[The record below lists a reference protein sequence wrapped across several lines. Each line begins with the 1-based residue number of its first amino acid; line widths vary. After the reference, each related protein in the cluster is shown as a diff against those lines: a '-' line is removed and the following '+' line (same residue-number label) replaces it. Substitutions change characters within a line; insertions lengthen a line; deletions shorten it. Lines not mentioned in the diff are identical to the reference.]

1 MKRPGRVIAALA
13 AALPVV
19 AVAGWVSMARADE
32 AATRILK
39 SMSDYVAAQKSI
51 SAGFDS
57 DIEVVTPEM
66 QKIQFTSSG
75 QLQLKRPD
83 KLRITRT
90 GGYTDVEMIFDGKEL
105 ALAGKNANIFLKQEI
120 PGSIEKMVDTLYDK
134 FDAMLPGIDLL
145 VANAYTALMTDVF
158 DSRHIGRGVV
168 DGVEC
173 EHLAARSIDVDWQI
187 WIETGA
193 KPVPRKYVITSKT
206 MAGSP
211 QYTLKIK
218 DWQTDVNVADDT
230 FTFKQASGARQVAF
244 EALAEFDEV
253 PPGVTVGASK

>member
-1 MKRPGRVIAALA
+1 MRALRAVAVGFA
-13 AALPVV
+13 AALPIAVV
-19 AVAGWVSMARADE
+19 VGWASVAKADE
-32 AATRILK
+32 AATKLLK

-57 DIEVVTPEM
+57 DIEVVTPQM

-83 KLRITRT
+83 KLKITRT

-105 ALAGKNANIFLKQEI
+105 AVAGKNANIFLKQEM

-145 VANAYTALMTDVF
+145 VANAYSALMTDVY
-158 DSRHIGRGVV
+158 DSHHIGHGVV

-173 EHLAARSIDVDWQI
+173 EHVAARSIDVDWQI
-187 WIETGA
+187 WIERGA
-193 KPVPRKYVITSKT
+193 NPVPRKYVITSKT

-218 DWQTDVNVADDT
+218 DWKTDVNVADDA
-230 FTFKQASGARQVAF
+230 FAFKPANGARQVAID
-244 EALAEFDEV
+244 ALAEFDEV
-253 PPGVTVGASK
+253 PPGVTVGVSK